1 MKRLVGTL
9 IMAVL
14 LYFDVG
20 GLWAVVRVIS
30 CCSEEKVNG
39 NYVRSERIFHEVYE
53 RAQHVHMRIIKYLLQ
68 PD

>member
-20 GLWAVVRVIS
+20 GLWSVIRVIS
-30 CCSEEKVNG
+30 CCLEEEVNG

-53 RAQHVHMRIIKYLLQ
+53 RAHRVHMRIIKY
-68 PD
+68 